1 MVINA
6 EKSTEQFTAGTE
18 SRSGIRNKENYNDE
32 CSKRHENSLIVLVS
46 YRKIIGNC
54 NRTDMVRVVSEFL
67 CHNEPIKI
75 STYRKTD
82 NRPTYIRSACK
93 QSESRQ
99 THKQIT
105 AHIRSLRTHSGNERT
120 EFSASQIEIIDIFC
134 LF

>member
-18 SRSGIRNKENYNDE
+18 SRSGIRNKENYNNKGGK
-32 CSKRHENSLIVLVS
+32 CHKNSLIILIS

-54 NRTDMVRVVSEFL
+54 NRTDMCRIISQLL
-67 CHNEPIKI
+67 CNDKPIKI

-82 NRPTYIRSACK
+82 NSPTHIRSACK

-105 AHIRSLRTHSGNERT
+105 AHIRSLRTHSGNQRA
-120 EFSASQIEIIDIFC
+120 EFSSSQIEITDIFC